1 VIYNTATG
9 EKRLARLPFAGV
21 RGKTPPI
28 DPCEL
33 DAELRRQLEAIQ
45 NEETPERLL
54 ELERELRD
62 LLNRR
67 MDGK

>member
-1 VIYNTATG
+1 MA
-9 EKRLARLPFAGV
+9 